1 MVVVLLQVPADD
13 AAART
18 LPRLRCEPPGHASQG
33 RWVAAMTR
41 RAEGE
46 RMIPQ
51 ADLDAMRAR
60 AEALRVE
67 DMLRLLDAYEELLD
81 KARAAGL
88 LEETT

>member
-1 MVVVLLQVPADD
+1 
-13 AAART
+13 
-18 LPRLRCEPPGHASQG
+18 
-33 RWVAAMTR
+33 MT
-41 RAEGE
+41 
-46 RMIPQ
+46 PQ